1 MVSGLHALRH
11 FRASSVG
18 FLRLFDGGLH
28 WQAPAVELIL
38 SKKKFRGCGYRMT
51 KSEYRN
57 QGASAKATLASTAA
71 CLLAE
76 RRCLW
81 YTGLRWSVQCP
92 CGRPGVGEE
101 EKKLVFTRRQPCF
114 GRCQRSRS
122 FLFLGV
128 RLEMKSIWPS

>member
-1 MVSGLHALRH
+1 
-11 FRASSVG
+11 
-18 FLRLFDGGLH
+18 
-28 WQAPAVELIL
+28 
-38 SKKKFRGCGYRMT
+38 MT

-81 YTGLRWSVQCP
+81 YTGLRWSAQCP

-101 EKKLVFTRRQPCF
+101 EKNLFSLEDSPVSVAANARAHF
-114 GRCQRSRS
+114 S
-122 FLFLGV
+122 FLV
-128 RLEMKSIWPS
+128 